1 MGIIIM
7 NVRLIEG
14 EYSMPS
20 GITIV
25 GLGPGGADLWT
36 QAARKVLT
44 SAQEI
49 WLRTA
54 RHPGVETLREE
65 GRLEIHSFDAWYE
78 EADDFTSLYERIS
91 EHIVQLGAREQGVVY
106 GVPGSPTVGEA
117 TVSRIRARAAEL
129 GLPVTL
135 VAGLSFIE
143 PTLAALAL
151 DGLDGLQVADA
162 MQLSSMHH
170 PALDPDRPALV
181 AQLYDRRQAS
191 QVKLTLMNA
200 YPDHHPVILVRA
212 AGTDKE
218 HIIHCSLFEL
228 DRQPAIDHL
237 TTLYLPPL
245 PQPSAL
251 PAFQETVAH
260 LRAPDGCPWDRE
272 QTHQSLRPYLLEECH
287 EALAA
292 LDTDD
297 PDALA
302 EELGDLL
309 LQIVLH
315 TQIATELGEFQMADV
330 VARVDAKIRRR
341 HPHVFGDVTVAGV
354 GEVLANWEA
363 IKSAERAGAE
373 GSTGGETNSGQSVL
387 DGVPVAMPALARAQ
401 VISQRAVR
409 VGFEWPD
416 IDGVLDKVAEEAQEI
431 SSAQTPEEREA
442 EMGDLLFAT
451 VNLARWLNIDAESA
465 LRTTNE
471 RFTQRFRTL
480 EQLARER
487 GEKLAD
493 LDIDAL
499 DLLWEEAKQL
509 GKRNQD
515 ILRSEVHD

>member
-1 MGIIIM
+1 
-7 NVRLIEG
+7 
-14 EYSMPS
+14 MPS
-20 GITIV
+20 GIIIV
-25 GLGPGGADLWT
+25 GLGPGGPDLWT
-36 QAARKVLT
+36 QAARKILT

-54 RHPGVETLREE
+54 RHPGVESLREE

-91 EHIVQLGAREQGVVY
+91 EYIVQLGAREEGVVY
-106 GVPGSPTVGEA
+106 AVPGSPVVGEA
-117 TVSRIRARAAEL
+117 TVNRIRARAAEI
-129 GLPVTL
+129 GLRVTL
-135 VAGLSFIE
+135 IPGLSFIE

-151 DGLDGLQVADA
+151 DGLHGLQVADA

-200 YPDHHPVILVRA
+200 YPDHHPATLIRA

-218 HIIHCSLFEL
+218 QIIHCSLFEL
-228 DRQPAIDHL
+228 DRQPTIDHL

-245 PQPSAL
+245 AQRSAL
-251 PAFQETVAH
+251 PAFQETVAR

-287 EALAA
+287 EALVA
-292 LDTDD
+292 LDTDN

-315 TQIATELGEFQMADV
+315 AQIATEMSEFQMADV
-330 VARVDAKIRRR
+330 IARVDEKIRRR

-354 GEVLANWEA
+354 KEVLTNWEA
-363 IKSAERAGAE
+363 IKSAERAGGE
-373 GSTGGETNSGQSVL
+373 SNSRGETNSGQSIL
-387 DGVPVAMPALARAQ
+387 DSVPTTMPALARAQ

-416 IDGVLDKVAEEAQEI
+416 IDGVLDKVAEEAQEL
-431 SSAQTPEEREA
+431 SSAPTPEEREA

-480 EQLARER
+480 ERLARER
-487 GEKLAD
+487 GLKLAD
-493 LDIDAL
+493 LNIDAL

-509 GKRNQD
+509 ERQGQETV
-515 ILRSEVHD
+515 RSHTHD